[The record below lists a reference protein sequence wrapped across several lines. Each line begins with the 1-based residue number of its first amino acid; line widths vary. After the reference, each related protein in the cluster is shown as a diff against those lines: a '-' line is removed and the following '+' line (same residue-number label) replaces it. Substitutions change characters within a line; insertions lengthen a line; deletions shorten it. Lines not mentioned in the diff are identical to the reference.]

1 MVEKLLTTY
10 VTWLCLRNKV
20 KPKNA
25 MVHID
30 SVQDIK
36 CKIRLNRRFEFRFML
51 FSISFRLIF
60 CNAFSKEGC
69 DSKGNVITKQNYIFL
84 SNQVRD

>member
-20 KPKNA
+20 KLKNA

-30 SVQDIK
+30 SVRDIK

-60 CNAFSKEGC
+60 CNAFSKETSTNSVSLC
-69 DSKGNVITKQNYIFL
+69 KLVRERKAR
-84 SNQVRD
+84 NQ